1 MKTLSRRTFL
11 RGTGVSIALPI
22 LDAMMPTRALAQ
34 SAVSTPPRMVCCYI
48 PNGVNI
54 MKWTPQGEGRD
65 WELSPSLEPL
75 APLKERVTCLTGLEH
90 PRAFGGHDGADV
102 FLTGADLYGAPG
114 KDYANSISVDQ
125 VAARMHG
132 LQTRIPSLELSFGNG
147 TGSAGHSITLSFDDN
162 GTPLPAENRPQ
173 AVFDRMFVVD
183 SATSR
188 AAKQQRLAE
197 DRSILDSVL
206 DDGRALERRLGKAD
220 RAKLDQYLSSIREVE
235 GRVQRREGWLD
246 KPKPNVSSEGLV
258 LNSRPRQH
266 NYQAYIR
273 TMYDLIALAL
283 QTDTTRVATF
293 QMGKESNG
301 GSYAELGI
309 QGDHHT
315 YSHHGGDE
323 TMLATLAKIDRFLV
337 EQWVYFLNRLQS
349 TPEGDGTLLDS
360 TMILFGSGMN
370 SGKTGTHTRSN
381 LPLLFAGGTKLGI
394 RQGQHLKYK
403 PGSTPFSN
411 LLLTMLQRMDVEAGS
426 FSDSTSTLTGLT

>member
-1 MKTLSRRTFL
+1 
-11 RGTGVSIALPI
+11 
-22 LDAMMPTRALAQ
+22 
-34 SAVSTPPRMVCCYI
+34 MVCCYI

-54 MKWTPQGEGRD
+54 AKWTPQGEGRD

-75 APLKERVTCLTGLEH
+75 APLKEHVTCLTGLGH
-90 PRAFGGHDGADV
+90 PRSFGGHEGADV
-102 FLTGADLYGAPG
+102 FLTGADLNGTPG

-125 VAARMHG
+125 AAARVHG
-132 LQTRIPSLELSFGNG
+132 LQTRIPSLELSFSNG

-173 AVFDRMFVVD
+173 AVFDRLFVVD

-188 AAKQQRLAE
+188 AARQQRLSE

-206 DDGRALERRLGKAD
+206 ADSLALGRRLGKAD
-220 RAKLDQYLSSIREVE
+220 SAKLDQYLNSIREVE
-235 GRVQRREGWLD
+235 LRVQRRAEWID
-246 KPKPNVSSEGLV
+246 KPRPKVNADGLV
-258 LNSRPRQH
+258 LNSGPRPH
-266 NYQAYIR
+266 NFKAYLR

-309 QGDHHT
+309 QGDQHT

-337 EQWVYFLNRLQS
+337 EQWGYFLNRLQS
-349 TPEGDGTLLDS
+349 TPDGDGTLLDN

-370 SGKTGTHTRSN
+370 NGETGTHSPSN
-381 LPLLFAGGTKLGI
+381 LPLLFAGGTELGI
-394 RQGQHLKYK
+394 RQGQHLTHE

-411 LLLTMLQRMDVEAGS
+411 LLRTMLECMEVEAGS
-426 FSDSTSTLTGLT
+426 FSDSTSALPSLT